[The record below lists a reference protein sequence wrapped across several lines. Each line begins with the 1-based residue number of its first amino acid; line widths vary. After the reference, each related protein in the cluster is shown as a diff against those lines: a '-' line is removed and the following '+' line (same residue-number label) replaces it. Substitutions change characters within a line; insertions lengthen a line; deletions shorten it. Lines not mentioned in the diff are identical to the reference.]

1 MPHYNISVM
10 SINNNNNNNNIIN
23 NETIIPDE
31 HMEALVNAANNAD
44 LAGAVGL
51 SNSDSDME
59 VKWVVTMEDENG
71 IETEEIKWLPAK
83 FIRTEPSS
91 TITLED
97 EETGDS
103 LEVPVSV
110 IHFDD
115 DPAPVHACILSEHM
129 LYHPEIDSNLTWR
142 KPGEDYDSSD
152 SDSDDDSYMTS
163 ASSNTVLTLDKPPKD
178 FTDTE
183 LWAIGSRIFETII
196 SEAFNGHHDRFRRL
210 GPWTQSQITAT
221 VQEKMTKLKQRFVTE
236 IRKLD
241 QDAENVTITDSEFAD
256 IVEQV
261 LFIDDDETDTGVT
274 EMIS

>member
-1 MPHYNISVM
+1 M
-10 SINNNNNNNNIIN
+10 SDNNDNSNIIN
-23 NETIIPDE
+23 SETIIPDE

-44 LAGAVGL
+44 VAGAVGL
-51 SNSDSDME
+51 SNTDSDME
-59 VKWVVTMEDENG
+59 VKWVVTTEDDHGVES
-71 IETEEIKWLPAK
+71 EEVKWLPAK

-115 DPAPVHACILSEHM
+115 DPNPVHACILSEHM
-129 LYHPEIDSNLTWR
+129 LYHPQIDANLTWR

-152 SDSDDDSYMTS
+152 EEDSDSDNDSYMTTMS
-163 ASSNTVLTLDKPPKD
+163 ANVVLTLDKPPKD

-183 LWAIGSRIFETII
+183 LWAIGSRIFDTII
-196 SEAFNGHHDRFRRL
+196 TEAFSCHHDRFRRL
-210 GPWTQSQITAT
+210 GPWTQSQITST
-221 VQEKMTKLKQRFVTE
+221 IQEKMTKLKYRFVSE

-241 QDAENVTITDSEFAD
+241 QDAENITITDTEFSD

-261 LFIDDDETDTGVT
+261 LFIDDDETDTGTT
-274 EMIS
+274 EMIT